1 MRMQIGQGTPPRGIL
16 PSQWKRMEEV
26 RNYLCSYSLC
36 AEMLEFHRY
45 ERKRAPR
52 FSDPCQCEEILLGNP
67 RFWRARMY
75 SVGRLISLLPNGR
88 EKLVLYYHYIHG
100 ESIEHVSDVLDVS
113 RRTGYRA
120 HMRGLY
126 MLSCIFSGY
135 LSKTNTP
142 SVLNTNEKNQE
153 KVE

>member
-1 MRMQIGQGTPPRGIL
+1 MRGDPT
-16 PSQWKRMEEV
+16 WKSA
-26 RNYLCSYSLC
+26 LLAC
-36 AEMLEFHRY
+36 ADVFGWQVDQP
-45 ERKRAPR
+45 AP
-52 FSDPCQCEEILLGNP
+52 Q
-67 RFWRARMY
+67 RARKA
-75 SVGRLISLLPNGR
+75 GALLSL
-88 EKLVLYYHYIHG
+88 YHG

-135 LSKTNTP
+135 LSKTNAP